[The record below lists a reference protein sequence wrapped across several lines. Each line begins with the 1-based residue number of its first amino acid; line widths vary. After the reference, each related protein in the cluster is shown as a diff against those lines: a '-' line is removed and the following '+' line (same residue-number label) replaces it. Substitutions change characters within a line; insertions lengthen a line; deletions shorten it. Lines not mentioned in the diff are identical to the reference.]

1 MMNVLMEISHRERL
15 TPFPSRVGGELFEL
29 LKAVLVM
36 SVSSFGWLDEDDAES
51 T

>member
-1 MMNVLMEISHRERL
+1 MMNVLMENSHNERL
-15 TPFPSRVGGELFEL
+15 TPFPSRVGDELFEL

-36 SVSSFGWLDEDDAES
+36 SVSSFGWLDDDAES